1 MTTLHTTHLHNDYL
15 DGILSDEDTI
25 IVDKHLNECR
35 DCRRDLEKLRRLVS
49 SLGSFQAPD
58 PGQEYFQNFSDKIAA
73 RTVLAEKNT
82 AAPRNF
88 TGSRNYRQEILKTL
102 IRLAAVVTL
111 LFISFYI
118 SNIKG
123 EKDATRWAEKIS
135 DSDFAAGDSVAST
148 DLLIEPLTG
157 INRVGTPSPVEDSQ
171 STVSETLK

>member
-82 AAPRNF
+82 AGSAPIWCPCGNGGRICS
-88 TGSRNYRQEILKTL
+88 SRCNYARHIPQ
-102 IRLAAVVTL
+102 RSYNMCRYPYRAAP
-111 LFISFYI
+111 SM
-118 SNIKG
+118 G
-123 EKDATRWAEKIS
+123 
-135 DSDFAAGDSVAST
+135 G
-148 DLLIEPLTG
+148 
-157 INRVGTPSPVEDSQ
+157 RV
-171 STVSETLK
+171 